1 LDSDLPSGRSWVYAG
16 ASGSQAVPEKMK
28 KDQAWATSYLVLF
41 GRAHTVSIIGHAESF
56 GTFGT
61 FHETVRTNNRAHTQE
76 TYYCLP
82 AGRFTSLGSKVIRL
96 KEAPLHMNVPR
107 VGESATRCLPNP
119 DPVKHSASSIILS
132 ITSRPLFCLARLT
145 MSRSNCARPV
155 KDLTLEVI
163 TLCLSLAESQYVHT
177 HELPLLHKV
186 PCFLGTPNFRIV
198 RGTPQRSLKVRVQY
212 FSPANGR
219 LSTGNTRQR
228 HFEMSI
234 LRLQS
239 CGIGIMLV

>member
-1 LDSDLPSGRSWVYAG
+1 MGVCWCKRQSGRSRKDEKGPSFDHFVPRTLREVPQS
-16 ASGSQAVPEKMK
+16 AS
-28 KDQAWATSYLVLF
+28 LVTQ
-41 GRAHTVSIIGHAESF
+41 GVSVLSEPFTRQS
-56 GTFGT
+56 
-61 FHETVRTNNRAHTQE
+61 VTNNRAHTQE

-234 LRLQS
+234 FRLQS